1 MFMYANSPSDVDAC
15 KFSFWCL
22 CMQILLLMFMR
33 GNSPSNK
40 LKNDK
45 KEKKNINEEN
55 KMNFETSKKYFYDV
69 SKNVS

>member
-1 MFMYANSPSDVDAC
+1 
-15 KFSFWCL
+15 
-22 CMQILLLMFMR
+22 MFMR